1 MFVHRL
7 KLRSPQL
14 LPTWIQ
20 RPDLSGRFD
29 PSASVLSI
37 IAAPGYGKT
46 VLAAQRYEAWTG
58 PKAWYSL
65 DSDDADLAVFAV
77 HLDTMIRSLGAKPP
91 FDGDT
96 WRVGSPKEVGSI
108 FAEMLAA
115 TPSPPLVVFDDVD
128 ALEGSRSITALEEF
142 MRRATRGGAAF
153 VVTGRSMPLALHA
166 FAVGSR
172 LVTVTAGDLAFNAAE
187 SRAYL
192 ARTTRDGRDQ
202 SSLERLAERA
212 EGWPAGLALVA
223 TAASLG
229 NAPAA
234 PDVLGTPDDQTRPL
248 LFAYLAEE
256 VLDGL
261 GDDERLF
268 LLETSILDVLDAELC
283 NALTQRED
291 AGGILSSLCARG
303 LFVTHHTGEAY
314 KTHQLFHEFLH
325 DTLLRTR
332 DRADIADLHR
342 RAAAVLEQRGDRPG
356 QIEHLLDAGDLEDA
370 AAVLETAAFAM
381 LSGGLLARVAPFL
394 QRVGS
399 TRIEASPTLLIA
411 RGKLAQLRGDWDP
424 ALASLERAIRDA
436 RELEQ
441 YDVLAEAV
449 RVLAPILAS
458 RGEFV
463 HLLELLDQTLM
474 LGDKLTESTRTAL
487 SMTLGAVLLENDRF
501 DDALRVFGEIMPS
514 LTARGDLALQGMVL
528 HNTGVAHV
536 RRGDPYAAL
545 VFYERALK
553 VKRSV
558 GQRVS
563 ALLTLNNRINLLR
576 LLGDYDD
583 AETLTREFLAEA
595 YDIGNAHLVAHAHEN
610 EGALK
615 LVRGD
620 AAAAQVAF
628 SKGQAACDPADVVV
642 LPDVL
647 QGLGRTALAL
657 ERYTDADEA
666 CAKAINL
673 LRTAKRLAF
682 TAPVLVTRLECAIAS
697 GEVPRA
703 VALAGEALAAVADA
717 PDAVMIA
724 SVNLDVAAA
733 LAAVLPQLPA
743 DDVAQAEGLAAS
755 AATTALALVHQ
766 RDYRFLMR
774 TKAAFAQLQP
784 HFRRWG
790 IGTALESHATA
801 AAPSLRIDMLGG
813 FRIHVRGEPL
823 PPQAWKRRKAR
834 DILALLVSLRGTSVP
849 RSRLTDLFWADAE
862 ADAAHDNL
870 RVTISAIRK
879 AVGDVVKFEGNAYR
893 FVAPPGA
900 QVDIDLF
907 EAHLEGARQALGSGR
922 HDVAR
927 REYAAAAELY
937 RGEFLDGIE
946 DDGWQWRERERLHAA
961 ALEALRWLA
970 ADAEGD
976 PEFRRHILERL
987 LEIAPFELDAVR
999 RRLDLMAAE
1008 LRVVDARR
1016 DYDAWKARYR
1026 ATVGVEPPEIWRP
1039 PPVIPDAATARV
1051 RDLSQAPA

>member
-14 LPTWIQ
+14 LPAWIH
-20 RPDLSGRFD
+20 RPGLCSRFD

-37 IAAPGYGKT
+37 VAAPGYGKT
-46 VLAAQRYEAWTG
+46 VLAVQRYEAWTG

-65 DSDDADLAVFAV
+65 DGDDADLAVFAV

-108 FAEMLAA
+108 FAEMLSAI
-115 TPSPPLVVFDDVD
+115 PRSPLIVFDDVD
-128 ALEGSRSITALEEF
+128 ALEGSRSLTALEEF
-142 MRRATRGGAAF
+142 MQRATRGGAAF

-172 LVTVTAGDLAFNAAE
+172 LATVTARDLAFDAAE

-192 ARTTRDGRDQ
+192 SRTARDGHDQ
-202 SSLERLAERA
+202 VSLERLAERA

-234 PDVLGTPDDQTRPL
+234 PDVLGSPDDLTRPL

-261 GDDERLF
+261 GAAERLF
-268 LLETSILDVLDAELC
+268 LLETSVLDVLDAELC
-283 NALTQRED
+283 EALTGRSD
-291 AGGILSSLCARG
+291 AGPILSSLCARG
-303 LFVTHHTGEAY
+303 LFVTHDTGDAY
-314 KTHQLFHEFLH
+314 KTHQLFHEFLQ
-325 DTLLRTR
+325 DTLLQTR
-332 DRADIADLHR
+332 DRADVAALHR
-342 RAAAVLEQRGDRPG
+342 RAAAALGQRGDRAA
-356 QIEHLLDAGDLEDA
+356 QIEHLLDAGDADDA

-381 LSGGLLARVAPFL
+381 LSGGLLARVAALL
-394 QRVGS
+394 QRIGNA
-399 TRIEASPTLLIA
+399 RIEASPTLLIA

-424 ALASLERAIRDA
+424 ALGSLERAIRDA
-436 RELEQ
+436 HELEQ

-458 RGEFV
+458 RGEFA
-463 HLLELLDQTLM
+463 HLFALLDQTLA
-474 LGDKLTESTRTAL
+474 LGDKMTESSRTAL
-487 SMTLGAVLLENDRF
+487 AMTLGAVLLENDRF
-501 DDALRVFGEIMPS
+501 DEALRVFGEIMPS
-514 LTARGDLALQGMVL
+514 VTTRGDLALQGMVL
-528 HNTGVAHV
+528 HNTGVAHA

-553 VKRSV
+553 VKRSA

-576 LLGDYDD
+576 TLGDYDD
-583 AETLTREFLAEA
+583 AETLTAEFLAEA

-615 LVRGD
+615 LVRGEPD
-620 AAAAQVAF
+620 AAQAAFCKA
-628 SKGQAACDPADVVV
+628 QAACDPADVLA

-657 ERYTDADEA
+657 ERYADADDA
-666 CAKAINL
+666 CVKAINL
-673 LRTAKRLAF
+673 LRTAKRRAF
-682 TAPVLVTRLECAIAS
+682 TAPVLVTRLEVAIAA
-697 GEVPRA
+697 GEVSRA
-703 VALAGEALAAVADA
+703 VALAREALASVADA
-717 PDAVMIA
+717 PDAVMRA

-733 LAAVLPQLPA
+733 LAGVLPRLSAA
-743 DDVAQAEGLAAS
+743 DAAEAESLAAS
-755 AATTALALVHQ
+755 AATTAVALVHQ
-766 RDYRFLMR
+766 RDYRFLVR
-774 TKAAFAQLQP
+774 TKNAFAQLQP
-784 HFRRWG
+784 HLRRWG
-790 IGTALESHATA
+790 IGAAREHKAA

-813 FRIHVRGEPL
+813 FRIAVQGEPL

-834 DILALLVSLRGTSVP
+834 DIFAFLVSLRGTPVP
-849 RSRLTDLFWADAE
+849 RSRLTDLFWSDAE

-893 FVAPPGA
+893 FVPPPRA

-927 REYAAAAELY
+927 REYAAAADLY
-937 RGEFLDGIE
+937 HGEFLDGIE
-946 DDGWQWRERERLHAA
+946 DGGWQWRERERLHAA

-970 ADAEGD
+970 ADREGE
-976 PEFRRHILERL
+976 PEFRRHMLERL
-987 LEIAPFELDAVR
+987 LEIAPFELAAVR
-999 RRLDLMAAE
+999 SRLDLMAAQM
-1008 LRVVDARR
+1008 RVSDACR
-1016 DYDAWKARYR
+1016 DYAAWKARYR
-1026 ATVGVEPPEIWRP
+1026 AAVGAEPPEVWAP
-1039 PPVIPDAATARV
+1039 PPATAAAGRV
-1051 RDLSQAPA
+1051 RGLLQARA